1 MSGKEFKDLKDDP
14 DDRAFAALAPRVEPY
29 TMTMREGP
37 EAAYAL
43 FQAVG
48 YVVKNKIPGAMAEC
62 GGWRGGSMM
71 LVAHA
76 LKHFGDTGRALYLY
90 DTYSGMTRPEEVDV
104 DFDGKSMRE
113 AWTAAQAE
121 GKAI

>member
-1 MSGKEFKDLKDDP
+1 MRPMNDKTFKDLQNDP
-14 DDRAFAALAPRVEPY
+14 DDRAFHAIAARVQPY

-48 YVVKNKIPGAMAEC
+48 YVVKNRIPGAMAEC
-62 GGWRGGSMM
+62 GVWRGGSMM

-90 DTYSGMTRPEEVDV
+90 DTYEGMTRPEAVDV
-104 DFDGKSMRE
+104 DFDGNSMR
-113 AWTAAQAE
+113 
-121 GKAI
+121 